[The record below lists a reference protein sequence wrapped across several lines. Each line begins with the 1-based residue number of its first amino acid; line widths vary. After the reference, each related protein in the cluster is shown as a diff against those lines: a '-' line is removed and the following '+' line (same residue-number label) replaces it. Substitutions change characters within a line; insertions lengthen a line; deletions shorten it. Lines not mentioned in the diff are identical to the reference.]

1 MDESISPAM
10 ALDAEPH
17 PALIGAL
24 DLLLD
29 VICVVDGEGR
39 FVALSAA
46 CEQVFGYTPDELIG
60 KPFLDLVLPEDRP
73 RTIAAA
79 AGVMSGIPLRNFENR
94 YIRKDGQVVDIMWS
108 ARWSE
113 KDQLRLAVAREVT
126 ARKRQE
132 ALQSTLYRIS
142 EAAHSAGDIEALLRS
157 IHTIIGGMLPSGN
170 FAVAL
175 LDDESGVVHYP
186 YFVDEHASPPA
197 PHALEDDALLA
208 GVVRD
213 ETALLLSGEDR
224 KRVLPAPGGHAVID
238 WLGVPLRSERQVIGA
253 LLVRSYDPGARL
265 GDTHR
270 ELLHFVSHQ
279 VAANVQRKQA
289 ADRLRY
295 LAQYDAMTGL
305 PNRMLFDD
313 RLMIALAR
321 ASREGRMLALLYIDL
336 DDFKPIN
343 DRFGHAAGDLL
354 LQELARRILGCVR
367 QSDTVSRI
375 GGDEFIVLAD
385 GLPQA
390 DDALRIAEQ
399 IRAAIHQPF
408 DLPRERVQVSAS
420 IGVAVCPA
428 HAGDANQL
436 VRHADVAMYAAKRR
450 GGNTSCGY
458 EPGMQLGS
466 AADGATP

>member
-1 MDESISPAM
+1 MDESISPAL

-39 FVALSAA
+39 FVAVSAA

-79 AGVMSGIPLRNFENR
+79 AGVMSGAPLRNFENR

-142 EAAHSAGDIEALLRS
+142 EAAHSADNIDALLRS
-157 IHTIIGGMLPSGN
+157 IHAIIGGMLPSGN

-175 LDDESGVVHYP
+175 LDDDAGMVHYP
-186 YFVDEHASPPA
+186 YFVDEHALPPA
-197 PHALEDDALLA
+197 PHALEDDALLTE
-208 GVVRD
+208 VVRD
-213 ETALLLSGEDR
+213 ESALLLCAEDR
-224 KRVLPAPGGHAVID
+224 KRALPAPGGHAVVD

-253 LLVRSYDPGARL
+253 LLVRSYDPVARL
-265 GDTHR
+265 GDAHR

-321 ASREGRMLALLYIDL
+321 AARERRMLALLYIDL

-375 GGDEFIVLAD
+375 GGDEFIVLVD

-390 DDALRIAEQ
+390 DDALRVAEQ
-399 IRAAIHQPF
+399 VRAAIHQPF

-450 GGNTSCGY
+450 GGNTSCCY
-458 EPGMQLGS
+458 EPGMQV
-466 AADGATP
+466 TPALD

>member
-1 MDESISPAM
+1 MN
-10 ALDAEPH
+10 
-17 PALIGAL
+17 PALVRAL

-39 FVALSAA
+39 FVAVSAA
-46 CEQVFGYTPDELIG
+46 CEQVFGYTPEELIG
-60 KPFLDLVLPEDRP
+60 KPFIDLVLPEDRP

-94 YIRKDGQVVDIMWS
+94 YIRKDGRVVDIMWS

-113 KDQLRLAVAREVT
+113 PDQLRLAVAREVT

-132 ALQSTLYRIS
+132 ALQATLYRIS
-142 EAAHSAGDIEALLRS
+142 EAAHSAEDIGALLDG
-157 IHTIIGGMLPSGN
+157 IHAIIGDMLPSRN

-175 LDDESGVVHYP
+175 LDADSGMVSYP
-186 YFVDEHASPPA
+186 YFVDAHAMAPA
-197 PHALEDDALLA
+197 PHMLDDDTLLARLMRDDA
-208 GVVRD
+208 
-213 ETALLLSGEDR
+213 ALLLSAEHGER
-224 KRVLPAPGGHAVID
+224 ALPVAAGHAVID

-253 LLVRSYDPGARL
+253 LLVRSYDSAARL

-270 ELLHFVSHQ
+270 ELLQFVSHQ

-289 ADRLRY
+289 AARLRY

-321 ASREGRMLALLYIDL
+321 AARERRMLALLYIDL
-336 DDFKPIN
+336 DHFKPVN
-343 DRFGHAAGDLL
+343 DNFGHAAGDLL
-354 LQELARRILGCVR
+354 LQELAQRIQHCVR
-367 QSDTVSRI
+367 DSDTVSRI
-375 GGDEFIVLAD
+375 GGDEFVVLID
-385 GLPQA
+385 GLQQL
-390 DDALRIAEQ
+390 DDALRVAEHV
-399 IRAAIHQPF
+399 RAAIHQPF

-420 IGVAVCPA
+420 IGVAAYPV

-436 VRHADVAMYAAKRR
+436 MRSADIAMYAAKHG
-450 GGNTSCGY
+450 GGNSACLY
-458 EPGMQLGS
+458 RAGMQVAPG
-466 AADGATP
+466 TH